1 MNKYYKKIC
10 KELAK
15 AMNRE
20 DGEYLVVTQVGEDE
34 PLHYVVGNK
43 LSTQLLVCETLLSNL
58 VTHEELCDEDFITVY
73 DAISS
78 VLESEYD
85 RRFRKESKA

>member
-1 MNKYYKKIC
+1 MNNTYKEIC

-20 DGEYLVVTQVGEDE
+20 DGEYLVMTKVGEDE
-34 PLHYVVGNK
+34 PLHYVAGIK
-43 LSTQLLVCETLLSNL
+43 LSTQLFVCKSLLSNL

-73 DAISS
+73 DTICPI
-78 VLESEYD
+78 LHNEYD
-85 RRFRKESKA
+85 RRFGKESKA

>member
-1 MNKYYKKIC
+1 MNNNYKELC

-20 DGEYLVVTQVGEDE
+20 DGEYLVMTKIGEDE
-34 PLHYVVGNK
+34 PLHYVAGIK

-73 DAISS
+73 DKISS

-85 RRFRKESKA
+85 KRFRKEKEA

>member
-34 PLHYVVGNK
+34 PMVFVAEFE
-43 LSTQLLVCETLLSNL
+43 LSTQLFVCESLLSNL

-73 DAISS
+73 DTICPI
-78 VLESEYD
+78 LHNEYD
-85 RRFRKESKA
+85 RRFGKESKA

>member
-34 PLHYVVGNK
+34 PMVFVAEFE
-43 LSTQLLVCETLLSNL
+43 LSTQLFVCESLLSNL

>member
-20 DGEYLVVTQVGEDE
+20 NGEYLVVTQVGEDE
-34 PLHYVVGNK
+34 PMVFVAEFK
-43 LSTQLLVCETLLSNL
+43 LSTQLSVCEFLLGNL

-85 RRFRKESKA
+85 KRFRKESKA

>member
-1 MNKYYKKIC
+1 MNNTYKEIC

-20 DGEYLVVTQVGEDE
+20 DGEYLVMTKVGEFVTSFE
-34 PLHYVVGNK
+34 AGFK
-43 LSTQLLVCETLLSNL
+43 ASTQLSICKSLLSNL
-58 VTHEELCDEDFITVY
+58 VTHEELCDEDFIAVY

-85 RRFRKESKA
+85 KRFRKEKEA